1 MAVLVVDDLAT
12 WVLIL
17 ESPFS
22 KRLFPCLIAVY
33 KAVSST
39 NSPQFLRGSPFSDD
53 MPRSVTSET
62 PVPLVLP
69 SLPGVSSHREREEG
83 WRQEAQRARDHH
95 KHIPERH
102 RALDKRN
109 IG

>member
-53 MPRSVTSET
+53 MPRPVTSET

-69 SLPGVSSHREREEG
+69 SLPGGCSHGEREES
-83 WRQEAQRARDHH
+83 WRQEAQRTRDHC
-95 KHIPERH
+95 KHLPGRH
-102 RALDKRN
+102 RAFDTRH
-109 IG
+109 

>member
-1 MAVLVVDDLAT
+1 MAVLVVDDLDT
-12 WVLIL
+12 WVLII

-22 KRLFPCLIAVY
+22 KRLC
-33 KAVSST
+33 
-39 NSPQFLRGSPFSDD
+39 GSPFSDD
-53 MPRSVTSET
+53 MPRPVTSET
-62 PVPLVLP
+62 PVLLVLP

-102 RALDKRN
+102 RALDKRDVR
-109 IG
+109 